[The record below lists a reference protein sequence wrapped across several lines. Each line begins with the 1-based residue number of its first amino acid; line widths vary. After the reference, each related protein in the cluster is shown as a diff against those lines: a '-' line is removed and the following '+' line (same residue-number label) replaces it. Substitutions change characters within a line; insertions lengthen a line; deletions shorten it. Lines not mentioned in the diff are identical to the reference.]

1 MDKRIVLAVAGAG
14 KTTEI
19 IEKVNYDDKTLII
32 TYTESNYNNIKKR
45 IINKFKEI
53 PSNIRIYTY
62 FTFLY
67 KFCFSPLKKDV
78 YTKGIEY
85 NPVKNRFLS
94 SNCLEYYM
102 NKSNRKMYHSRL
114 AKLCN
119 ERMLQDIIRRVE
131 KYFDNIYIDEIQDFS
146 GHDFN
151 FITSIIK
158 SNCSIFL
165 VGDFYQHT
173 YDTSRDGS
181 VNKNLYSDYLEYINK
196 FRVAIP
202 EIIIDN
208 TTFIKSKRC
217 SKEVCAFIKEKLNI
231 DMESYFNNSSKVVE
245 IVTENEV
252 DTIIKDNSII
262 KLFYQNSKK
271 YNINNVDNW
280 GNSKGETYEDVCVV
294 LNANTY
300 KSYKR
305 NELISLPSVTKN
317 KLYVACSRPT
327 RNLYLVEEK
336 LLNDYIRKNA

>member
-19 IEKVNYDDKTLII
+19 VEKVNYDDKTLII

-119 ERMLQDIIRRVE
+119 ERMIQDIIRRVE

-181 VNKNLYSDYLEYINK
+181 VNKNLYNDYLEYINK

-231 DMESYFNNSSKVVE
+231 DMES
-245 IVTENEV
+245 
-252 DTIIKDNSII
+252 
-262 KLFYQNSKK
+262 
-271 YNINNVDNW
+271 
-280 GNSKGETYEDVCVV
+280 
-294 LNANTY
+294 
-300 KSYKR
+300 
-305 NELISLPSVTKN
+305 
-317 KLYVACSRPT
+317 
-327 RNLYLVEEK
+327 
-336 LLNDYIRKNA
+336 